1 MKNLLLTKTIFRT
14 TFAEV
19 FHRND
24 VKLRVRMAICRC
36 EIAVVLSRLYFL
48 YDLSLPAFYDVT
60 EMENGERENE
70 NDNKTER
77 TGILK
82 LHLDQRHGITAK
94 IARKPANVNSR

>member
-14 TFAEV
+14 TSAEV
-19 FHRND
+19 FHGND
-24 VKLRVRMAICRC
+24 VKLRLRMAIC
-36 EIAVVLSRLYFL
+36 A
-48 YDLSLPAFYDVT
+48 AFYDVT